1 MILEAIYEPIFTENS
16 HGFRPKRS
24 CHTALKQ
31 IEGGFKSTS
40 WDEKFISLISK
51 ALRVGYGEIGR
62 ISEHNIIGTPQ
73 GSVLSQILCNI
84 YLHELDV
91 HMLTIKKKYDK
102 GNRATRNLEYHRIST
117 ALRRAILK
125 QNNAKVEPLTKQL
138 AKVKHTQ
145 TNSDSVK
152 RLYYCRYADDWIIGI
167 RGTKRETEE
176 IKTSVE
182 TYLREVLQL
191 ELSPTKTKITCLTK
205 KKVLFLGANI
215 VRSHHK
221 RIMKCMRLVRDPKR
235 GLTKKSI
242 KQRVECTLRLEAPIA
257 RIRTKLRNAGFMS
270 KGRPDPKKVWTVLE
284 HKQIIDLYNAV
295 FRGYINYYKF
305 AANYG
310 KMVSF
315 LRWVLFFSCA
325 RTLAARH
332 GSNVAKVIKKY
343 GKDLG
348 GLIKP
353 SYKSVHGSDRF
364 GKIVKT
370 NIRSMF
376 AKTKSIA
383 RLDNLACSQ
392 CKSTYKVEM
401 HHVRHMKDLNPKART
416 IDKLMAAANRK
427 QLPLCKKCYMELHRG
442 RKI

>member
-1 MILEAIYEPIFTENS
+1 MYYIAYQKLKSNPGNS
-16 HGFRPKRS
+16 TPGLDPETLDGIS
-24 CHTALKQ
+24 EDWITATVA
-31 IEGGFKSTS
+31 TS
-40 WDEKFISLISK
+40 PRDKIVQEKEDSSQRAGVKGNL
-51 ALRVGYGEIGR
+51 GEIGR

-84 YLHELDV
+84 YLHV
-91 HMLTIKKKYDK
+91 VRRSYV
-102 GNRATRNLEYHRIST
+102 GIST

-315 LRWVLFFSCA
+315 L
-325 RTLAARH
+325 
-332 GSNVAKVIKKY
+332 
-343 GKDLG
+343 
-348 GLIKP
+348 
-353 SYKSVHGSDRF
+353 
-364 GKIVKT
+364 
-370 NIRSMF
+370 
-376 AKTKSIA
+376 
-383 RLDNLACSQ
+383 
-392 CKSTYKVEM
+392 
-401 HHVRHMKDLNPKART
+401 
-416 IDKLMAAANRK
+416 
-427 QLPLCKKCYMELHRG
+427 
-442 RKI
+442 